1 MKKILALASS
11 KTLNWEYVPLFVS
24 KAMNQ
29 TITPRTGFAP
39 IVMVMGKSKHTE
51 SFLDLEPLFPMHHSI
66 KGFKEDIEKINNEIT
81 KMCEL
86 AQQNIHTLREET
98 HNVVNKNRIDK
109 KLNLKKED
117 IVFVL
122 DRYNLPGNSRPLKT
136 TFLPSPYVV
145 IEPYYTTTLVERLA
159 DKFRTLIS
167 NDDLKK
173 FNPELPNFVESLPQ
187 EVLKI
192 LVNKYSDLIQHD
204 IRKIAENDSLKIPPG
219 VNLLEKESKDSKPFS
234 PIVRGRAP
242 SGPENIISSP
252 SPPLLLSEEE
262 DYEDDFVEF
271 NENERNERNVNNV
284 NNVQQAFNQPV
295 PKKEDQENTEDR
307 NSSTEVRRTEDSRD
321 LQLRGRKVTFD
332 LP

>member
-1 MKKILALASS
+1 
-11 KTLNWEYVPLFVS
+11 
-24 KAMNQ
+24 
-29 TITPRTGFAP
+29 
-39 IVMVMGKSKHTE
+39 
-51 SFLDLEPLFPMHHSI
+51 
-66 KGFKEDIEKINNEIT
+66 
-81 KMCEL
+81 
-86 AQQNIHTLREET
+86 
-98 HNVVNKNRIDK
+98 
-109 KLNLKKED
+109 
-117 IVFVL
+117 L

-173 FNPELPNFVESLPQ
+173 YNPELPNFVESLPQ

-192 LVNKYSDLIQHD
+192 LVNRYSDLIQHD

-219 VNLLEKESKDSKPFS
+219 VNLLEKESKKSKTLS

-262 DYEDDFVEF
+262 DFEDDFVEF
-271 NENERNERNVNNV
+271 NEKERNVNNV

-307 NSSTEVRRTEDSRD
+307 NSSEVRRTEDSRD
-321 LQLRGRKVTFD
+321 LQLRERKVTFN